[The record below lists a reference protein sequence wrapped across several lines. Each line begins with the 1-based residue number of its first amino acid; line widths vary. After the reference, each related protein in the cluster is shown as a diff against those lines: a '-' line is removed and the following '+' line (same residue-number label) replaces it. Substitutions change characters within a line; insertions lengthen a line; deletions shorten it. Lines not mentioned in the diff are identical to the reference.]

1 MMDHEYDKTSS
12 DHCVFVKKFPG
23 GKYIILL
30 LYVDDMLIVGHDK
43 NDIQSFKR
51 ELSKSFAMKD
61 LVPTKQILGMKIV
74 RDRKNG
80 KLWLSQ
86 QKYIEKVLDRFN
98 VKNSK
103 PLSTPLA
110 GHFRLSSKD
119 YPINEYEKEEMQ
131 KIPYSFPVGSL
142 MYVMV
147 CTRPNIAHEVGVV
160 SHFLANPRKEH

>member
-1 MMDHEYDKTSS
+1 MDHRYDKTFSN
-12 DHCVFVKKFPG
+12 HCVFVKKFPG

-43 NDIQSFKR
+43 NDIQSLKR
-51 ELSKSFAMKD
+51 ELSKSFAMKG